1 MRLIIP
7 DVLLLIASI
16 ICLIIC
22 NKVHKKN
29 IEIKRGNFYNTK
41 DQNQEISDAT
51 IADKQKFEKL
61 NKFLPSKSTFTT
73 FTTVV
78 TQLDGEEITRPE
90 TLTNLKIDSSQHSPI
105 DQTPPKKQKLSELSR
120 FLNSKIIPV
129 LRQLIFMLLLFTC
142 GTFRP
147 SALSIPYF
155 VAFLSLVVRL
165 LFSKTIRDNRFQ
177 VTIKVLLLF
186 YSTLHML
193 LIYVYQLKL
202 FQYVLPSNELPARLL
217 DLMNVF
223 YTDCNQPAHFYLNPN
238 VVWQQCVY
246 PFILFLLYWF
256 TAVEFSY
263 VGFNASL
270 SKKSSKSNNPATINV
285 RQMYDQVLKK

>member
-22 NKVHKKN
+22 SKVHKKN

-41 DQNQEISDAT
+41 DQNQPTSDAT
-51 IADKQKFEKL
+51 ITDKRTFEKF
-61 NKFLPSKSTFTT
+61 NKFLVSKST

-78 TQLDGEEITRPE
+78 TQLDGEETTKPE
-90 TLTNLKIDSSQHSPI
+90 TFNNLKRDPSQHNHHS
-105 DQTPPKKQKLSELSR
+105 QTPPKKQKLSELTR

-129 LRQLIFMLLLFTC
+129 LRQFIFMLLLFTC

-186 YSTLHML
+186 YSALHML

-223 YTDCNQPAHFYLNPN
+223 YTDCNQPAHFYLNPS
-238 VVWQQCVY
+238 VIWQQCVY

-285 RQMYDQVLKK
+285 RQMYDQV